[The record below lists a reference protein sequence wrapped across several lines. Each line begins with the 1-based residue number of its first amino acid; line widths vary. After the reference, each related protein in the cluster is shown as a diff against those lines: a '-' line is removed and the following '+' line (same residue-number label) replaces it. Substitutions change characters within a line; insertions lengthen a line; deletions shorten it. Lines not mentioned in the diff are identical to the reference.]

1 MIKWMGQNFFFNFTM
16 SDNSCIQCNSI
27 VRMIRIFSGTDMIKK
42 VPIYLYKV
50 PICLGTEMS
59 HTGAEVSRI
68 WVKQLETNCKHKKII
83 YKQVYLT
90 ACVLWSPA
98 ISCDGCEIY
107 LWIEMTIVNQM
118 SILKWSVMPE
128 KKYSNIYLC
137 SFFIP
142 LI

>member
-1 MIKWMGQNFFFNFTM
+1 MIKWMGQKNFFQFHKVRL
-16 SDNSCIQCNSI
+16 QCNSI
-27 VRMIRIFSGTDMIKK
+27 VCMIRIFSGTDMIKK
-42 VPIYLYKV
+42 VQIYLYKV

-68 WVKQLETNCKHKKII
+68 WVKQLETNCKHKQII

-107 LWIEMTIVNQM
+107 LWIEKTIVNQM

-128 KKYSNIYLC
+128 KNILTYIYVH
-137 SFFIP
+137 SSYP
-142 LI
+142 